1 VDIRERGVIDSCA
14 RLDEPWSRSAGGRAA
29 RAAILGGFFEPVLD
43 WYTARD
49 VSGVERLSELRAP
62 AVFVANHSS
71 HIDTPLI
78 LRALP
83 ASWRGRTV
91 VGAAADY
98 FYARRHKAA
107 LVSLL
112 FGTVPIARKRGGR
125 SDLDHVDRLLAA
137 GWSLLMYPEGTRTG
151 DEGEHRLRTGAAL
164 LAARHGLPLVP
175 IHLTGTRAAMPLG
188 QVWPRRKAWQPRHP
202 VRIAFGAP
210 IWPTAPREREAA
222 IGQVEEF
229 FAAQSA

>member
-1 VDIRERGVIDSCA
+1 MDRVPQSCA
-14 RLDEPWSRSAGGRAA
+14 RLDETWSRSAPGRAA
-29 RAAILGGFFEPVLD
+29 RGALLAGFFEPVLG
-43 WYTARD
+43 WYTGRAVD
-49 VSGVERLSELRAP
+49 GHERLAALPAP

-83 ASWRGRTV
+83 AAWRRRTV
-91 VGAAADY
+91 VAAAADY
-98 FYARRHKAA
+98 FYVKRPKAA

-112 FGTVPIARKRGGR
+112 FGTVPVARDGGGTA
-125 SDLDHVDRLLAA
+125 DLGHVEELLAD
-137 GWSLLMYPEGTRTG
+137 GWSLLMYPAGTRHAG
-151 DEGEHRLRTGAAL
+151 EGEPRRLRTGAAL

-175 IHLTGTRAAMPLG
+175 IHLAGTRAAMPPG

-210 IWPTAPREREAA
+210 IWPAEPHECETA
-222 IGQVEEF
+222 IGQVEAF
-229 FAAQSA
+229 FAAQQ